1 MTKLLLVRHGQS
13 EWNAMG
19 RWQGKANPPLTDLGK
34 EQALIAAK
42 KLPDFSILASSD
54 LVRARETAEIFA
66 KAHDKD
72 SNDILIE
79 PQVQERDAGEFSGLT
94 RDEIDK
100 KFPGYLAQNRWP
112 SGWEPDDVLIKRLR
126 EGLGR
131 IITSSTESDS
141 IVVVTHGGCI
151 YALESLLGEEY
162 RRISNLG
169 GRWFE
174 LIDDEFYLGERIQL
188 LDPDEETYPDQILSL
203 IHI

>member
-34 EQALIAAK
+34 EQALLAAE

-188 LDPDEETYPDQILSL
+188 LDPDEETYPDQI
-203 IHI
+203 

>member
-131 IITSSTESDS
+131 IIASSTESDS

-174 LIDDEFYLGERIQL
+174 LKDDGFYLGERIRL
-188 LDPDEETYPDQILSL
+188 LDPDEETYPDQI
-203 IHI
+203 

>member
-19 RWQGKANPPLTDLGK
+19 RWQGKANPPLTNLGK
-34 EQALIAAK
+34 EQALLASK

-66 KAHDKD
+66 RAHDKEP
-72 SNDILIE
+72 NDIFIE

-100 KFPGYLAQNRWP
+100 KFPGYLAQQRWP

-131 IITSSTESDS
+131 IIASSTGSDS

-174 LIDDEFYLGERIQL
+174 LINDEFYLGERIQL
-188 LDPDEETYPDQILSL
+188 LDPDEETYPDQI
-203 IHI
+203 

>member
-66 KAHDKD
+66 KAHDKE

-131 IITSSTESDS
+131 IIASSTESDS

-188 LDPDEETYPDQILSL
+188 LDPDEETYPDQI
-203 IHI
+203 

>member
-42 KLPDFSILASSD
+42 KLPNFSILASSD

-112 SGWEPDDVLIKRLR
+112 SGWEPDDVLVKRLR

-131 IITSSTESDS
+131 IIASSTESDS

-188 LDPDEETYPDQILSL
+188 LDPDEETYPDQI
-203 IHI
+203 

>member
-34 EQALIAAK
+34 EQALLAAK

-131 IITSSTESDS
+131 IIASSTESDS

-188 LDPDEETYPDQILSL
+188 LDPDEETYPDQI
-203 IHI
+203 

>member
-34 EQALIAAK
+34 EQALLAAK
-42 KLPDFSILASSD
+42 RLPDFSILASSD

-66 KAHDKD
+66 NAHNKKP
-72 SNDILIE
+72 SDIFIE

-94 RDEIDK
+94 RGEIDK

-131 IITSSTESDS
+131 IIASSTESDL

-162 RRISNLG
+162 SRISNLG

-174 LIDDEFYLGERIQL
+174 LIDHEFFLGERVQL
-188 LDPDEETYPDQILSL
+188 LDPDEETYPDQI
-203 IHI
+203 

>member
-66 KAHDKD
+66 RANNKEP
-72 SNDILIE
+72 NDIFIE

-131 IITSSTESDS
+131 ITASSTESDS

-151 YALESLLGEEY
+151 YALESLLGEVY

-174 LIDDEFYLGERIQL
+174 LIDDEFYLGERVQL
-188 LDPDEETYPDQILSL
+188 LDPDEETYPDQI
-203 IHI
+203 

>member
-19 RWQGKANPPLTDLGK
+19 RWQGKANPPLTNLGK
-34 EQALIAAK
+34 EQALLAAK

-66 KAHDKD
+66 RAHDKEP
-72 SNDILIE
+72 NDIFIE

-100 KFPGYLAQNRWP
+100 KFPGYLAQQRWP

-131 IITSSTESDS
+131 IIASSTGSDS

-174 LIDDEFYLGERIQL
+174 LINDEFYLGERIQL
-188 LDPDEETYPDQILSL
+188 LDPDEETYPDQI
-203 IHI
+203 

>member
-42 KLPDFSILASSD
+42 KLPNFSILASSD

-131 IITSSTESDS
+131 IIASSTESDS

-174 LIDDEFYLGERIQL
+174 LKDDEFYLGERIQL
-188 LDPDEETYPDQILSL
+188 LDPDEETYPDQI
-203 IHI
+203 

>member
-34 EQALIAAK
+34 EQALLAAK
-42 KLPDFSILASSD
+42 KLPYFSILASSD

-66 KAHDKD
+66 TAHDKD

-174 LIDDEFYLGERIQL
+174 LKDDEFYLGERIQL
-188 LDPDEETYPDQILSL
+188 LDPDEETYPDQI
-203 IHI
+203 

>member
-34 EQALIAAK
+34 EQALLAAK
-42 KLPDFSILASSD
+42 RLPDFSILASSD

-66 KAHDKD
+66 NAHNKKP
-72 SNDILIE
+72 SDIFIE

-94 RDEIDK
+94 RGEIDK

-131 IITSSTESDS
+131 IIASSTESDS

-162 RRISNLG
+162 SRISNLG

-174 LIDDEFYLGERIQL
+174 LIDDEFFLGERVQL
-188 LDPDEETYPDQILSL
+188 LDPDEETYPDQI
-203 IHI
+203 

>member
-34 EQALIAAK
+34 EQALLAAE

-174 LIDDEFYLGERIQL
+174 LKDDEFYLGERIQL
-188 LDPDEETYPDQILSL
+188 LDPDEETYPDQI
-203 IHI
+203 

>member
-13 EWNAMG
+13 EWNALG

-188 LDPDEETYPDQILSL
+188 LDPDEETYPDQI
-203 IHI
+203 

>member
-19 RWQGKANPPLTDLGK
+19 RWQGKANPPLTNLGK
-34 EQALIAAK
+34 EQALLAAK

-66 KAHDKD
+66 RAHDKEP
-72 SNDILIE
+72 NDIFIE

-100 KFPGYLAQNRWP
+100 KFPGYLAQQRWP

-131 IITSSTESDS
+131 IIASSTGSDS

-174 LIDDEFYLGERIQL
+174 VINNEFYLGERIQL
-188 LDPDEETYPDQILSL
+188 LDPDEETYPDQI
-203 IHI
+203 

>member
-13 EWNAMG
+13 EWNALG
-19 RWQGKANPPLTDLGK
+19 RWQGKANPPLTNLGK
-34 EQALIAAK
+34 EQALLAAK

-66 KAHDKD
+66 RAHDKEP
-72 SNDILIE
+72 NDIFIE

-100 KFPGYLAQNRWP
+100 KFPGYLAQQRWP

-131 IITSSTESDS
+131 IIASSTGSDS

-174 LIDDEFYLGERIQL
+174 LINNEFYLGERIQL
-188 LDPDEETYPDQILSL
+188 LDPDEETYPDQI
-203 IHI
+203 

>member
-34 EQALIAAK
+34 EQALMAAK
-42 KLPDFSILASSD
+42 KLPNFSILASSD

-131 IITSSTESDS
+131 IIASSTESDS

-188 LDPDEETYPDQILSL
+188 LDPDEETYPDQI
-203 IHI
+203 

>member
-13 EWNAMG
+13 EWNALG

-42 KLPDFSILASSD
+42 KLPNFSILASSD

-112 SGWEPDDVLIKRLR
+112 SGWEPDDVLIQRLR

-131 IITSSTESDS
+131 IIASSTESDS

-188 LDPDEETYPDQILSL
+188 LDPDEETYPDQI
-203 IHI
+203 

>member
-34 EQALIAAK
+34 EQALLAAK
-42 KLPDFSILASSD
+42 KLPYFSILASSD

-174 LIDDEFYLGERIQL
+174 LKDDEFYLGERIQL
-188 LDPDEETYPDQILSL
+188 LDPDEETYPDQI
-203 IHI
+203 

>member
-34 EQALIAAK
+34 EQALLAAE

-66 KAHDKD
+66 NAHNKKP
-72 SNDILIE
+72 SDIFIE

-94 RDEIDK
+94 RGEIDK

-131 IITSSTESDS
+131 IIASSTESDS

-162 RRISNLG
+162 SRISNLG

-174 LIDDEFYLGERIQL
+174 LIDHEFFLGERVQL
-188 LDPDEETYPDQILSL
+188 LDPDEETYPDQI
-203 IHI
+203 

>member
-13 EWNAMG
+13 EWNALG

-42 KLPDFSILASSD
+42 KLPNFSILASSD

-188 LDPDEETYPDQILSL
+188 LDPDEETYPDQI
-203 IHI
+203 

>member
-34 EQALIAAK
+34 EQALLAAK

-188 LDPDEETYPDQILSL
+188 LDPDEETYPDQI
-203 IHI
+203 

>member
-131 IITSSTESDS
+131 IIASSTESDS

-174 LIDDEFYLGERIQL
+174 LKDDEFYLGERIQL
-188 LDPDEETYPDQILSL
+188 LDPDEETYPDQI
-203 IHI
+203 

>member
-34 EQALIAAK
+34 EQALLAAK

-54 LVRARETAEIFA
+54 LVRARESAEIFA

-188 LDPDEETYPDQILSL
+188 LDPDEETYPDQI
-203 IHI
+203 

>member
-131 IITSSTESDS
+131 ITASSTESDS

-151 YALESLLGEEY
+151 YALESLLGEVY

-174 LIDDEFYLGERIQL
+174 LIDDEFYLGERVQL
-188 LDPDEETYPDQILSL
+188 LDPDEETYPDQI
-203 IHI
+203 

>member
-13 EWNAMG
+13 EWNALG

-131 IITSSTESDS
+131 IIASSTESDS

-188 LDPDEETYPDQILSL
+188 LDPDEETYPDQI
-203 IHI
+203 

>member
-19 RWQGKANPPLTDLGK
+19 RWQGKANPPLTNLGK
-34 EQALIAAK
+34 EQALLASK

-66 KAHDKD
+66 RAHDKEP
-72 SNDILIE
+72 NDIFIE

-100 KFPGYLAQNRWP
+100 KFPGYLAQQRWP

-131 IITSSTESDS
+131 IIASSTGSDS

-174 LIDDEFYLGERIQL
+174 VINNEFYLGERIQL
-188 LDPDEETYPDQILSL
+188 LDPDEETYPDQI
-203 IHI
+203 

>member
-34 EQALIAAK
+34 EQALLAAK

-66 KAHDKD
+66 KAYDKE

-131 IITSSTESDS
+131 IIASSTESDS

-162 RRISNLG
+162 KRISNLG

-188 LDPDEETYPDQILSL
+188 LDPDEETYPDQI
-203 IHI
+203 

>member
-13 EWNAMG
+13 EWNARG

-131 IITSSTESDS
+131 IIASSTESDS

-188 LDPDEETYPDQILSL
+188 LDPDEETYPDQI
-203 IHI
+203 

>member
-19 RWQGKANPPLTDLGK
+19 RWQGKANPPLTNLGK
-34 EQALIAAK
+34 EQALLAAK

-66 KAHDKD
+66 RAHDKEP
-72 SNDILIE
+72 NDIFIE

-100 KFPGYLAQNRWP
+100 KFPGYLAQQRWP

-131 IITSSTESDS
+131 IIASSTGSDS

-174 LIDDEFYLGERIQL
+174 LINNEFYLGERIQL
-188 LDPDEETYPDQILSL
+188 LDPDEETYPDQI
-203 IHI
+203 

>member
-34 EQALIAAK
+34 EQALLAAK
-42 KLPDFSILASSD
+42 KLPYFSILASSD

-188 LDPDEETYPDQILSL
+188 LDPDEETYPDQI
-203 IHI
+203 

>member
-131 IITSSTESDS
+131 IIASSTESDS

-188 LDPDEETYPDQILSL
+188 LDPDEETYPDQI
-203 IHI
+203 

>member
-34 EQALIAAK
+34 EQALIAAN

-131 IITSSTESDS
+131 IIASSTGSDS

-188 LDPDEETYPDQILSL
+188 LDPDEETYPDQI
-203 IHI
+203 

>member
-34 EQALIAAK
+34 EQALLAAK

-66 KAHDKD
+66 RAHNKD
-72 SNDILIE
+72 PNGIFIE

-131 IITSSTESDS
+131 IIASSTESDS

-174 LIDDEFYLGERIQL
+174 LKDDEFYLGERIQL
-188 LDPDEETYPDQILSL
+188 LDPDEETYPDQI
-203 IHI
+203 

>member
-94 RDEIDK
+94 RDEIEK

-131 IITSSTESDS
+131 ITASSTESDS

-151 YALESLLGEEY
+151 YALESLLGEVY

-174 LIDDEFYLGERIQL
+174 LIDDEFYLGERVQL
-188 LDPDEETYPDQILSL
+188 LDPDEETYPDQI
-203 IHI
+203 

>member
-79 PQVQERDAGEFSGLT
+79 PQVQERDAGEFRGLT

-131 IITSSTESDS
+131 IIASSTESDS

-188 LDPDEETYPDQILSL
+188 LDPDEETYPDQI
-203 IHI
+203 

>member
-34 EQALIAAK
+34 EQALLAAK

-131 IITSSTESDS
+131 ITASSTESDS

-151 YALESLLGEEY
+151 YALESLLGEVY

-174 LIDDEFYLGERIQL
+174 LIDDEFYLGERVQL
-188 LDPDEETYPDQILSL
+188 LDPDEETYPDQI
-203 IHI
+203 